1 MSTVPLAGLP
11 PVPTAVSASAPA
23 RPAAS
28 PARQALALLA
38 RNPTGIAGCLI
49 LAGLIF
55 AAIAGPSLYGVD
67 PLDIVGLP
75 FSPPGNDPL
84 LGTDYLGRDLAAGLL
99 YGGRATLLV
108 GLTAATLNLCIGVS
122 VGAAAGY
129 FGGRADA
136 ALMKLTEFFQVL
148 PALLFAMVLVTLFG
162 QRLSTITFA
171 IGIVSWPPAAR
182 LTRAEFLRLRGLE
195 FVKAARAAGAGPLYL
210 IGRVILPNAAPPIVV
225 AATLAVG
232 TAILFEG
239 GLSFLGLGD
248 PNVMS
253 WGLMIGQ
260 NRAYALEAWW
270 TVALPGAAIF
280 LAVLSVSLLGDAFN
294 DATNPRLRGRG

>member
-1 MSTVPLAGLP
+1 M
-11 PVPTAVSASAPA
+11 SASPPAAAGPLVPAPA
-23 RPAAS
+23 RPVAS
-28 PARQALALLA
+28 PTRQAMVLLA
-38 RNPTGIAGCLI
+38 RNPTG
-49 LAGLIF
+49 LAGLLILTGLVF
-55 AAIAGPSLYGVD
+55 AAVAGPSLYGVD

-75 FSPPGNDPL
+75 FSAPGEDPL

-99 YGGRATLLV
+99 HGGRATLTV
-108 GLTAATLNLCIGVS
+108 GLVAAAINLCIGVS
-122 VGAAAGY
+122 IGAAAGY
-129 FGGRADA
+129 FGGRVDA
-136 ALMKLTEFFQVL
+136 VLMKLTEFFQVL
-148 PALLFAMVLVTLFG
+148 PTLLFAMVLVTLFG

-171 IGIVSWPPAAR
+171 IGVVSWPPAAR
-182 LTRAEFLRLRGLE
+182 LTRAEFMRLRGLE

-225 AATLAVG
+225 AATLAIG

-270 TVALPGAAIF
+270 TVALPGGAIF
-280 LAVLSVSLLGDAFN
+280 LAVLGVSLLGDAFN
-294 DATNPRLRGRG
+294 DAVNPRLRGRG